1 MDRKIVIVGA
11 GPTGLGTAYRLKE
24 LGYKNFQIIEKENYV
39 GGLSASFKDKKG
51 FIWDI
56 GGHVIHSHFPF
67 FNKVLKDNLKNQKYT
82 YNRQSYVYFKGKLI
96 PYPFQNHIHNLP
108 PQIFLECFWGV
119 IKSPK
124 SKNTNNFLNFIN
136 QSMGKGIAKHFMI
149 PYNQKVWGYPLSKMS
164 TSWIS
169 ERVSTISP
177 TSILKNIFTEN
188 AKNWGPNS
196 RFIYPQR
203 GIGSL
208 WKAIAKKIGA
218 KSIYLNSNVKAV
230 DTLHRIV
237 TLEHG
242 KGIKYDLLISTIPI
256 TELIKIVS
264 VKPKNVE
271 NSSKK
276 LVNNTAFF
284 YGIGIIKK
292 QKTNASWIY
301 YPQKDIS
308 FYRATFL
315 SNYSKYLTPKNSFSS
330 ILVEI
335 SSKQEPSSQTVI
347 DDLVKAK
354 IIKKSEIPNIVD
366 IWKAKAPYAYP
377 IPTLNRDQ
385 YLKIIQKYLISKSI
399 FSRGR
404 FGAWKYEVSNM
415 DYSFMQGV
423 EIVDKILL
431 SKPETIWHL

>member
-51 FIWDI
+51 FTWDT

-67 FNKVLKDNLKNQKYT
+67 FDKVLKDNLKNQKYT
-82 YNRQSYVYFKGKLI
+82 HNRQSHVYFKGKLI
-96 PYPFQNHIHNLP
+96 PYPFQNHIHRLP

-119 IKSPK
+119 IKSANNK
-124 SKNTNNFLNFIN
+124 KANNFLNFIN
-136 QSMGKGIAKHFMI
+136 RSMGKGIAKHFMI
-149 PYNQKVWGYPLSKMS
+149 PYNHKVWGYPLSKMS
-164 TSWIS
+164 TNWIS
-169 ERVSTISP
+169 ERVSTINAID
-177 TSILKNIFTEN
+177 ILKNMFTAN
-188 AKNWGPNS
+188 ANNWGPNS

-203 GIGSL
+203 GTGSL
-208 WKAIAKKIGA
+208 WKIIAQKINT

-230 DTLHRIV
+230 DVLNKIV
-237 TLEHG
+237 TLENG
-242 KGIKYDLLISTIPI
+242 NRIKYDFLISTIPI
-256 TELIKIVS
+256 NELIKIIS
-264 VKPKNVE
+264 IKPKNVE
-271 NSSKK
+271 NASKE
-276 LVNNTAFF
+276 LVYNTVFF
-284 YGIGIIKK
+284 YGIGITKK
-292 QKTNASWIY
+292 QKTNTSWIY
-301 YPQKDIS
+301 YPQKNIS
-308 FYRATFL
+308 FYRITFL
-315 SNYSKYLTPKNSFSS
+315 SNYSKYLIPNKSFSS

-335 SSKQEPSSQTVI
+335 ASNQEPDSQTVI

-354 IIKKSEIPNIVD
+354 IINNSDIPNVLS
-366 IWKAKAPYAYP
+366 IWRAKAPYAYP

-385 YLKIIQKYLISKSI
+385 NLKTIQKYLMSKSI

-404 FGAWKYEVSNM
+404 FGAWKYEISNM

-423 EIVDKILL
+423 EIADKILL